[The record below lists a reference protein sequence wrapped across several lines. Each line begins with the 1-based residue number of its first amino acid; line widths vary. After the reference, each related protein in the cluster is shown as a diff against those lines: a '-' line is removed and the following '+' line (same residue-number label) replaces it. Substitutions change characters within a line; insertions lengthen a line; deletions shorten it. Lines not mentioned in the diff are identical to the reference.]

1 MSQDKK
7 LPSIGA
13 RLSRALALWSLAW
26 GLAVGIAV
34 WLAAS
39 EEVDELL
46 DEALQSTAGLMAA
59 VADGDHPADPVPGG
73 TVAHFAWQVVD
84 GQGRLHRRS
93 DLAPAV
99 PWQAAPRPGFSDAP
113 QFRLFGV
120 ALGADGRMLY
130 VAQTREERLEARAEV
145 AVAAVLAA
153 LWVGLI
159 GHVWLRSRVKSE
171 LAPLDALASALGH
184 WDPTSATLDPA
195 LGTAPRRELQ
205 PVHDALDDLATR
217 LRLRLAHEKGFA
229 AHAAHALRTPLAGI
243 DAQLAVAVREAP
255 PEGRERLLR
264 IREGAARL
272 RSVVGAV
279 IELFRS
285 GTEPLRRPTDL
296 APLLQALAVPGLAVE
311 APPSLTLT
319 ADPDLL
325 AAALMNLIDNA
336 RRHGATEVRFSVVEG
351 VRLQVVDNGPGVP
364 AERRRQLQAAL
375 DSQTYDDG
383 LGLGLTL
390 ADRVARAHGGRLR
403 LLDVDRGFAVELE
416 LAPA

>member
-1 MSQDKK
+1 MTGRK

-26 GLAVGIAV
+26 GLAVGAAV
-34 WLAAS
+34 WTAAS
-39 EEVDELL
+39 TEVDELL

-59 VADGDHPADPVPGG
+59 VADGDEPADPAPGG
-73 TVAHFAWQVVD
+73 TVAHFAWQVID

-93 DLAPAV
+93 DLAPTV

-120 ALGADGRMLY
+120 ALGTDGRMLY
-130 VAQTREERLEARAEV
+130 VAQTREERLEAQAEV
-145 AVAAVLAA
+145 ALAAVLAA
-153 LWVGLI
+153 LSVGLV
-159 GHVWLRSRVKSE
+159 GHVWLRSRVKAE
-171 LAPLDALASALGH
+171 LMPLDSLASALGR
-184 WDPTSATLDPA
+184 WDPT
-195 LGTAPRRELQ
+195 APVADGSPGHAERRELR
-205 PVHDALDDLATR
+205 PVHDALDGLASR
-217 LRLRLAHEKGFA
+217 LRMRLAHEKAFA

-255 PEGRERLLR
+255 PELRDRLLR

-279 IELFRS
+279 VELFRS
-285 GTEPLRRPTDL
+285 GAEPLRRTTDL
-296 APLLQALAVPGLAVE
+296 APLLQQLAVPGVLVQ
-311 APPSLTLT
+311 APPSLALK
-319 ADPDLL
+319 ADPDLV
-325 AAALMNLIDNA
+325 AAALLNLLDNA
-336 RRHGATEVRFSVVEG
+336 KRHGATEVRVTVVEG
-351 VRLQVVDNGPGVP
+351 TRLRVADNGPGVP
-364 AERRRQLQAAL
+364 VERRRQMQAAL
-375 DSQTYDDG
+375 DTQAYDDG

-403 LLDVDRGFAVELE
+403 LLDGDDGFVVELG